1 MGDLL
6 EIYSDLSSFTL
17 ANDILDDIGNNTKNI
32 IENNVIDTICNNNV
46 INPDYQYGSYVYIG
60 IFAFSIFVLLFIY
73 KIYITKY
80 NMQYK
85 VNNDINVTE
94 NDIENNILNVN
105 I

>member
-17 ANDILDDIGNNTKNI
+17 ANDILADIGDNTGNI
-32 IENNVIDTICNNNV
+32 IDNNVVNTICDNNL
-46 INPDYQYGSYVYIG
+46 INLDYQYGSYVYIG
-60 IFAFSIFVLLFIY
+60 IFAFCIFVLLFIY

-85 VNNDINVTE
+85 LNNNINVTE

-105 I
+105 P